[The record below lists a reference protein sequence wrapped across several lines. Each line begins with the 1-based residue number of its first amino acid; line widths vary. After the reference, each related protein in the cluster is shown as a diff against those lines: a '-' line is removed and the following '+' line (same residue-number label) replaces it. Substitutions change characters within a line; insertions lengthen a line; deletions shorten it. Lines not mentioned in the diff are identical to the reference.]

1 MNRRLIELELKKQRL
16 QFQSATLREHW
27 ARQAGGIEPVL
38 QAVDGVGRGVAW
50 LQRYPYVL
58 IVAVMTLVVVRPKAV
73 WRWTRRSFIAWQ
85 FWRRGLDWLSGHR
98 PAGGAI
104 RLPSTRI

>member
-1 MNRRLIELELKKQRL
+1 MNRRLLELALKKQRL
-16 QFQSATLREHW
+16 QFQSAALRENW
-27 ARQAGGIEPVL
+27 AKQARGVEPVL

-50 LQRYPYVL
+50 LTRYPYVL
-58 IVAVMTLVVVRPKAV
+58 TVVAVALVVARPSAV
-73 WRWTRRSFIAWQ
+73 WRWARRGFLAWQ

-104 RLPSTRI
+104 TLPGTRT